1 MWFVK
6 AWKWIKE
13 HAFAVG
19 AAIGA
24 ACVAII
30 AFILSGGGLAKKLI
44 ELKRESNEDQAKV
57 AAEKIER
64 VKEFISVTDQIRNEN
79 ERLGQ
84 ELTKEEEEN
93 LEERKELYA
102 NANSKEEMDA
112 IIADIQEAHPNL
124 NFVPLSSLAI
134 VEEKE

>member
-1 MWFVK
+1 
-6 AWKWIKE
+6 
-13 HAFAVG
+13 
-19 AAIGA
+19 
-24 ACVAII
+24 
-30 AFILSGGGLAKKLI
+30 LAKKLI